1 MIPAKEVTLKES
13 TLKAGDAAPDF
24 SLPDQNG
31 EAISLQSLR
40 GKKVLL
46 SFHPLAWTGVCEI
59 QMRTLEVKAEAL
71 EKLNTRAF
79 GVSVD
84 SVPAKKAWADS
95 LGMEKTALLSD
106 FWPHGEV
113 AEKYAIFL
121 ENKGISGRANILIDE
136 GGKIE
141 LVKNYRI
148 SEVPDIEEIIRF
160 IQGPE

>member
-1 MIPAKEVTLKES
+1 MKEAVLKV
-13 TLKAGDAAPDF
+13 GDAAPEF
-24 SLPDQNG
+24 TLSNQEG
-31 EAISLQSLR
+31 EEISLSSLR

-84 SVPAKKAWADS
+84 GVPAKKAWAEA
-95 LGMEKTALLSD
+95 LGIKQTGLLAD

-113 AEKYAIFL
+113 ARKYSLFREKDGF
-121 ENKGISGRANILIDE
+121 SGRANILIDE
-136 GGKIE
+136 EGKIE
-141 LVKNYRI
+141 LVRNYRI
-148 SEVPDIEEIIRF
+148 SEVPDIEEIVRF
-160 IQGPE
+160 LQASA